1 LAEESLQNNF
11 FDTEYLKADLK
22 GRSVRGGAI
31 TIAAQWT
38 RFCFQMASMI
48 VLARLLTPQDFGLIA
63 MVMVVTGFVTR
74 FKDMGLSLATVQRAE
89 INHAQ
94 ISTLFWINLLLSFG
108 LMLIAAALAP
118 AITWFYGEPRLALIT
133 IALASGIFF
142 GGLTIQHQALLRRQ
156 MRFGILAAI
165 DIVSISIG
173 IFAAIIAAWYGAGY
187 WSLVIM
193 QLSAAV
199 THAVAAWF
207 ACGWRPG
214 LPVRG
219 SGVRKMLAFGGYL
232 TGYDLVNYFARNG
245 DNLLIGKFWGAGQLG
260 LYSKAYAL
268 LMLPIQ
274 QITTPVAAVA
284 IPALSRL
291 QNEPERYRT
300 YYYRAISMI
309 AFITMPLVAMLAA
322 LSDEVIVIVL
332 GGQWAGASPIFKVLA
347 FAAFFQPLVSTTVCV
362 YVSLGQTKRMM
373 YWGAIAVPI
382 ILLSFVV
389 GLSWGALGVAISYTT
404 CFLTIIMV
412 PSLAFAFR
420 YSPIR
425 VVDFF
430 RALSYP
436 AIVATAIYCV
446 TGIIRFCLGETRSGW
461 ILAWCCVAAG
471 GIYIGS
477 ILCSR
482 KVRGELMSLLAILKM
497 SKKSPEF

>member
-1 LAEESLQNNF
+1 LAEESLQNSF
-11 FDTEYLKADLK
+11 YDTEYLKSDLK
-22 GRSVRGGAI
+22 GRSVRGGLV

-38 RFCFQMASMI
+38 KFCLQMASI
-48 VLARLLTPQDFGLIA
+48 VVLARLLTPRDFGLIA
-63 MVMVVTGFVTR
+63 MVMVVTGFVMR
-74 FKDMGLSLATVQRAE
+74 FKDMGLSVATIQKAE

-94 ISTLFWINLLLSFG
+94 ISTLFWINLLVSFF
-108 LMLIAAALAP
+108 LMLVTAALAP
-118 AITWFYGEPRLALIT
+118 AISWFYGEQRLTWIT
-133 IALASGIFF
+133 VALASGIIF
-142 GGLTIQHQALLRRQ
+142 GGVTIQHQALLRRQ

-165 DIVSISIG
+165 DIFSISIG
-173 IFAAIIAAWYGAGY
+173 IFAAIITAWYGAGY

-193 QLSAAV
+193 QLSTVVSNAII
-199 THAVAAWF
+199 AWF

-214 LPVRG
+214 LPARR
-219 SGVRKMLAFGGYL
+219 SGVREMLAFGGHFTSYSL
-232 TGYDLVNYFARNG
+232 MNYFARNT

-291 QNEPERYRT
+291 QNESERYRA
-300 YYYRAISMI
+300 YYCQAISMI

-332 GGQWAGASPIFKVLA
+332 GRQWIGASPIFKVLA
-347 FAAFFQPLVSTTVCV
+347 FAAFFQPVVSTTVCV

-373 YWGAIAVPI
+373 HWGAIAVPI
-382 ILLSFVV
+382 ILLSFAV
-389 GLSWGALGVAISYTT
+389 GLSWGALGVAISYTV

-420 YSPIR
+420 YSPIK

-436 AIVATAIYCV
+436 AVIAVAIYCV
-446 TGIIRFCLGETRSGW
+446 IEIMRFYLGATSPGW
-461 ILAWCCVAAG
+461 ILTWCCIAAG

-477 ILCSR
+477 ILCSQ
-482 KVRGELMSLLAILKM
+482 KVRSELVSLFAILKVQ
-497 SKKSPEF
+497 KSS

>member
-1 LAEESLQNNF
+1 MAEESLQNNF

-22 GRSVRGGAI
+22 GRSVRGGAV
-31 TIAAQWT
+31 TMGAQWAK
-38 RFCFQMASMI
+38 FCLQMASMV

-74 FKDMGLSLATVQRAE
+74 FKDMGLSLATVQKAE

-108 LMLIAAALAP
+108 MMLIAAALAP
-118 AITWFYGEPRLALIT
+118 AISWFYDEPRLTWVTL
-133 IALASGIFF
+133 ALASGIIF

-165 DIVSISIG
+165 DIVSISVSIL
-173 IFAAIIAAWYGAGY
+173 AAIIAAWYGAGY
-187 WSLVIM
+187 WALVIM
-193 QLSAAV
+193 QLAAAV

-214 LPVRG
+214 LPVWR
-219 SGVRKMLAFGGYL
+219 SGVREMLAFGGHL
-232 TGYDLVNYFARNG
+232 TGFGLMNYFARNA

-268 LMLPIQ
+268 LMLPIL

-291 QNEPERYRT
+291 QNDPDRYRR

-322 LSDEVIVIVL
+322 LSDEVIIIVL
-332 GGQWAGASPIFKVLA
+332 GGQWISASPIFKVLA
-347 FAAFFQPLVSTTVCV
+347 FAAFFQPVVSTTACV
-362 YVSLGQTKRMM
+362 YISLGQTKRMM

-382 ILLSFVV
+382 ILLSFLI
-389 GLSWGALGVAISYTT
+389 GLSWGALGVAISYTV
-404 CFLTIIMV
+404 CFLTVIMV
-412 PSLAFAFR
+412 PCLAFAFR

-430 RALSYP
+430 RAILFP
-436 AIVATAIYCV
+436 ATIAAAMYCAV
-446 TGIIRFCLGETRSGW
+446 EVMHFCLGATRPGW
-461 ILAWCCVAAG
+461 ILVWCCLVAG
-471 GIYIGS
+471 SIYIGS
-477 ILCSR
+477 ILCSQ
-482 KVRGELMSLLAILKM
+482 KVRSELASLLAILKIP
-497 SKKSPEF
+497 KK